1 LSGWLLDT
9 NVVFEIT
16 RRNGDA
22 PVLSW
27 AAGRPEQQLY
37 VSVLTL
43 GEHDKA
49 IHSPAHGLSPP
60 PQDRGRSERV
70 RGRFAR
76 RILSVSDPVVRRRG
90 RISGEIPL
98 ATGRAPEVID
108 PARRDRDRA
117 RPGAGHTQP
126 QARPDETAKAFRDG
140 WFWSG
145 DIAMQHPNGYVEI
158 RDRARRRVANGRG
171 CGFALEATMSG

>member
-1 LSGWLLDT
+1 LPGAPFNAL
-9 NVVFEIT
+9 ERT
-16 RRNGDA
+16 RFQ
-22 PVLSW
+22 LSW
-27 AAGRPEQQLY
+27 AAGQPEHQLY
-37 VSVLTL
+37 LSVLTL
-43 GEHDKA
+43 GEYDKG
-49 IHSPAHGLSPP
+49 IHNLPMGSALRLKTKA
-60 PQDRGRSERV
+60 DLRAFER
-70 RGRFAR
+70 RFAR
-76 RILSVSDPVVRRRG
+76 RVLSVSDPVVRRRG